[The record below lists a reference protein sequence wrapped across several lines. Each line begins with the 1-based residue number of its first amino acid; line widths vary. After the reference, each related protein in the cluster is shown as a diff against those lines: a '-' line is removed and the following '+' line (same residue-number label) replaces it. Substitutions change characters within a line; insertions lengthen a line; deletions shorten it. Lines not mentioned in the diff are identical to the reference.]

1 MSSQIAFSGDTVTAR
16 AVLLGERIDL
26 KGMESTHRLGI
37 SPLLI
42 STGET
47 SCAALFRYGV
57 VVLFGMNPLQE
68 VSFLN
73 QLIPLVG
80 QPYGK
85 REIEETLLRMNSE
98 AEEQLETNLIQVREF
113 TPERLQII
121 ADILAKSV
129 TLGYYEAGIA
139 GVFDR
144 IEPFAVGLQQKGE
157 AWPKGRELI
166 GYIGDTL
173 LIQHKMV
180 ARVEVA
186 DKPELLWERPELGK
200 LYARLE
206 DEYELVERHV
216 ALERKLALLARTVET
231 LLDLLQNKR
240 SLRVEWYIVIL
251 IVAELLLTLYQL
263 FIKH

>member
-1 MSSQIAFSGDTVTAR
+1 MATQLANSGNSVAVR
-16 AVLLGERIDL
+16 AILLGERIDL
-26 KGMESTHRLGI
+26 KGLESTQRLGL

-42 STGET
+42 STGDGAY
-47 SCAALFRYGV
+47 AALFRYGV
-57 VVLFGMNPLQE
+57 AVLFGMNPLEE
-68 VSFLN
+68 VTFLN
-73 QLIPLVG
+73 QLMPLVG
-80 QPYGK
+80 QPFGK
-85 REIEETLLRMNSE
+85 RETEETTLRVNPE
-98 AEEQLETNLIQVREF
+98 ADEQIENNVISIHEF
-113 TPERLQII
+113 TVERLQVI

-144 IEPFAVGLQQKGE
+144 VEPFAVGLQRRGE
-157 AWPKGRELI
+157 AWPRGRELI

-206 DEYELVERHV
+206 DEYELVERHG
-216 ALERKLALLARTVET
+216 ALERKLALLGSTVET
-231 LLDLLQNKR
+231 LIDLLQNKR

-263 FIKH
+263 FLKH